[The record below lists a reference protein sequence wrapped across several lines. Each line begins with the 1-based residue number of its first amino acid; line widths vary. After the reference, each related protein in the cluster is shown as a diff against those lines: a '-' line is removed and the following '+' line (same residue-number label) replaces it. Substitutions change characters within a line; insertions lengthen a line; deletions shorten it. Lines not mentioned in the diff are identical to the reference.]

1 VKTEASLKGVSRR
14 TEGEDIPNQDMFIDT
29 HTHLYSEQ
37 FNDDRTEM
45 IERAIASGVE
55 ILCLPNIDLQSIPG
69 MHALEQQFPGKCHA
83 MMGLHPCSVD
93 AAWEQTLAT
102 MKDYIDQRAYIAI
115 GEIGVDLYWDK
126 TFRTEQMEAF
136 RQQIRW
142 AKDKQWPIVIHARDS
157 FPEIFEVIDQ
167 ENDDRLRGIFH
178 CFTGTAED
186 AVKIDNYG
194 GFLLGI
200 GGVVTYKKSDLPEV
214 LKNIAPDRLV
224 LETDAPYLP
233 PVPYRGKRNE
243 SAYLL
248 HTAEKV
254 AEIYGMPLS
263 SIEAIT
269 TSNARKLFGI

>member
-1 VKTEASLKGVSRR
+1 
-14 TEGEDIPNQDMFIDT
+14 MFIDT
-29 HTHLYSEQ
+29 HTHLYSDQ
-37 FNDDRTEM
+37 FSDDRTEM
-45 IERAIASGVE
+45 IHRAINAGVE
-55 ILCLPNIDLQSIPG
+55 VLCLPNIDLSSIAG
-69 MHALEQQFPGKCHA
+69 MHALEEQFPGQCHA

-93 AAWEQTLAT
+93 AGWEQTLAA
-102 MKDYIDQRAYIAI
+102 MKTWIDKRNYIAI

-126 TFRTEQMEAF
+126 TFRSEQMEAF

-186 AVKIDNYG
+186 AAKIENYG

-200 GGVVTYKKSDLPEV
+200 GGVVTYKKSELPEV
-214 LKNIAPDRLV
+214 LKSVSLDRIV

-233 PVPYRGKRNE
+233 PTPFRGKRNE

-254 AEIYGMPLS
+254 AEIYGVPLS
-263 SIEAIT
+263 GVEAVT
-269 TSNARKLFGI
+269 TANAVKLFGI